1 MHVIGFTPP
10 GEPLDPV
17 TTVLRTPELRFA
29 GLPDFPFRAHY
40 VTSEAH
46 GTVRI
51 HYVDEGP
58 PGAAETI
65 LLMHGEPTW
74 CYLYRHMI
82 PILAGAGFRVL
93 APDLPGFGKSDKP
106 AGRGDY
112 SYERSV
118 DWMSDWLVQARVHNC
133 TAFVQDWG
141 GSSACG

>member
-1 MHVIGFTPP
+1 MDSETDSIGFTPP

-93 APDLPGFGKSDKP
+93 APDLPEDMTVVNGI
-106 AGRGDY
+106 
-112 SYERSV
+112 
-118 DWMSDWLVQARVHNC
+118 
-133 TAFVQDWG
+133 
-141 GSSACG
+141 